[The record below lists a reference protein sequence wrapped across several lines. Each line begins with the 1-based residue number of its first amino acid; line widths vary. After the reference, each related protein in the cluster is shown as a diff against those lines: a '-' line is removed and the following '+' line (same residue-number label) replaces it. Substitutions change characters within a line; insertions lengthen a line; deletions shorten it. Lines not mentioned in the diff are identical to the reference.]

1 MFTRKSIFR
10 TFSVLLVV
18 LMMSGAVSARSLNRT
33 SLAILARDLWMMSGA
48 VSARSLNAALGTG
61 ARLTYQG
68 RLTNSSGAPLNSPVN
83 MVFKLYSS
91 SSVLLW
97 TSATRSVTPVN
108 GLFTVYLGDSADPA
122 LHNDTLTSVTSIGV
136 TVGSDPEMTPRQ
148 PLNSVVGHSDS
159 EAGVAGSS
167 NSDIGVVG
175 FSNTGY
181 GVLGYSQTGA
191 GVVGS
196 TSDPAGAGIFAL
208 GAGSSGTAL
217 VISNGGIR
225 VAGAGINTTTPA
237 FVHAVAAG
245 NITAGNQ
252 TIITHP
258 LTDNDPD
265 AILIIT
271 PSYNY
276 DLAGG
281 VNNPHPV
288 GVFYNSSFS
297 RWVIYN
303 IDNAAMLAGQQFNV
317 LVVKP

>member
-1 MFTRKSIFR
+1 
-10 TFSVLLVV
+10 
-18 LMMSGAVSARSLNRT
+18 
-33 SLAILARDLWMMSGA
+33 
-48 VSARSLNAALGTG
+48 
-61 ARLTYQG
+61 
-68 RLTNSSGAPLNSPVN
+68 
-83 MVFKLYSS
+83 
-91 SSVLLW
+91 
-97 TSATRSVTPVN
+97 
-108 GLFTVYLGDSADPA
+108 
-122 LHNDTLTSVTSIGV
+122 V

-148 PLNSVVGHSDS
+148 PLNSVVGHSDAS
-159 EAGVAGSS
+159 IGVVGSS
-167 NSDIGVVG
+167 NS
-175 FSNTGY
+175 NY
-181 GVLGYSQTGA
+181 GVLGVSKTGV
-191 GVVGS
+191 GVLGS
-196 TSDPAGAGIFAL
+196 TSDPAGVGVVAL
-208 GAGSSGTAL
+208 GAGPSSTAL
-217 VISNGGIR
+217 LVASGGIR
-225 VAGAGINTTTPA
+225 VVGAGINTTTPA

>member
-68 RLTNSSGAPLNSPVN
+68 HLTNSSGAPLNSAVN
-83 MVFKLYSS
+83 MVFKLYDSTGT
-91 SSVLLW
+91 LLW

-108 GLFTVYLGDSADPA
+108 GLFTVYLGDGADPN
-122 LHNDTLTSVTSIGV
+122 LYLDSVASIGV

-148 PLNSVVGHSDS
+148 PLNSVVGHSDAS
-159 EAGVAGSS
+159 IGVVGSS
-167 NSDIGVVG
+167 NS
-175 FSNTGY
+175 NY
-181 GVLGYSQTGA
+181 GVLGVSKTGV
-191 GVVGS
+191 GVLGS
-196 TSDPAGAGIFAL
+196 TSDPAGVGVVAL
-208 GAGSSGTAL
+208 GAGPSSTAL
-217 VISNGGIR
+217 LVASGGIR
-225 VAGAGINTTTPA
+225 VVGAGINTTTPA